1 MINRCVLLAVSLF
14 FPLTACSD
22 GEPLWT
28 GTMYDSAGVTIVS
41 NPDVGIW
48 TPGEEWVLEEEV
60 RIGVQEGP
68 PEYQFGFIT
77 GLGVLA
83 DGRIVVGDAM
93 AQNVRFYSADGEH
106 QLTVGRAGSG
116 PGEFGPGGILILVG
130 RGDTILAQDYA
141 QGRVHR
147 FSPDG
152 TFLGMFSA
160 LPEDGQRYSGMW
172 GDGPGGRIFSFSSV
186 RASTPVDTLALVLAH
201 DLNGMVLDTVIE
213 MPSSTFQSETGAGF
227 TYRFFPFESVF
238 EYLWDGSFLTAYSSR
253 YRLSWY
259 EPSGKLSRI
268 VTLNRQGQPLTE
280 AEQDWIMEQF
290 ISRLRR
296 QDRTAQEI
304 SDFREAMRFEDFYP
318 AFRSIVSG
326 PDSTIW
332 VQRVRP
338 LSALSPDELAH
349 HTTRLPDSW
358 EWDVLD
364 RDGRYLGK
372 VGFPPRFNLYRF
384 HGDRAYG
391 VWSDEF
397 DVQYVVVLGLIRLQ
411 GTN

>member
-1 MINRCVLLAVSLF
+1 MNSRHVILLALLSASVSV
-14 FPLTACSD
+14 CSD
-22 GEPLWT
+22 MNSGWT
-28 GTMYDSAGVTIVS
+28 GTMYDSAGVTVVS

-48 TPGEEWVLEEEV
+48 TPGEEWVFEEEV

-68 PEYQFGFIT
+68 PEHQFGLIT

-93 AQNVRFYSADGEH
+93 AQNLKFYSAGGEY

-116 PGEFGPGGILILVG
+116 PGEFGQGGMLILVG

-141 QGRVHR
+141 QGRVHQ
-147 FSPDG
+147 FFPDG
-152 TFLGMFSA
+152 TFLGMFGT
-160 LPEDGQRYSGMW
+160 LPEDGRRYSGVW
-172 GDGPGGRIFSFSSV
+172 GNGPGGRIFSFWRV
-186 RASTPVDTLALVLAH
+186 RAFTPADTLDLVLAH
-201 DLNGMVLDTVIE
+201 DLNGTVLDTVVG
-213 MPSSTFQSETGAGF
+213 MPSSTFRSDTGEGF
-227 TYRFFPFESVF
+227 TYRFFPYESVF
-238 EYLWDGSFLTAYSSR
+238 TYLWDGSFLTASSSR

-259 EPSGKLSRI
+259 DPDGILSRI
-268 VTLNRQGQPLTE
+268 VTLNRESQPLTE
-280 AEQDWIMEQF
+280 AEQDWIMERF

-296 QDRTAQEI
+296 QNRTAQEI
-304 SDFREAMRFEDFYP
+304 SDFRKAMRFEDFYP
-318 AFRSIVSG
+318 AFRNIVSG

-338 LSALSPDELAH
+338 LSALSSDELEH

-364 RDGRYLGK
+364 LDGRYLGK
-372 VGFPPRFNLYRF
+372 VAFPPRFDLHRF
-384 HGDRAYG
+384 RGDRAYG

-397 DVQYVVVLGLIRLQ
+397 DVQYVVVLRLNRQ
-411 GTN
+411 QEID